1 MFLFLISVI
10 RFLFLSKLQDISR
23 LTVKFTAD
31 GFKCAKAYCLCFTS
45 LKDGKIGRGEVD
57 TLSQL
62 TKGDFVLCHYDIQ
75 INNDGHMLGIRW

>member
-31 GFKCAKAYCLCFTS
+31 GFKGTKTFAFALHVFITKRL
-45 LKDGKIGRGEVD
+45 GKSILATIPVY
-57 TLSQL
+57 T
-62 TKGDFVLCHYDIQ
+62 TTI
-75 INNDGHMLGIRW
+75 